1 SVACV
6 FNGEIYNFQF
16 LRADLERQGHVFKSM
31 SDTEVIVHLYEQHG
45 IGCLSLLRGMFAF
58 AIWDQRDGSLLL
70 ARDRIG
76 KKPVYYTEL
85 DGRLSF
91 ASEIHALFDLPS
103 LKKEIDPLA
112 LDLYIAHS
120 YVPAPSSI
128 FRSIKK
134 LPPAHFLTVKNGVLT
149 SGRYWRLD
157 TPAPF
162 DASREE
168 VITALRSKLEEA
180 VSLRL
185 VSDVP
190 LGCFLSGGVD
200 SSAVVAMMSQVSGGP
215 VKTFSIGFTSARFNE
230 LGYARVV
237 ADRFRT
243 EHHEFT
249 VEPDAAAVLPAI
261 ARHFGEPF
269 GDSSALPTWYLAKLA
284 RQHVTV
290 ALNGDGGDELFGGY
304 PWYRSALTLNTVG
317 RLLPEGGSALIE
329 WTEPWLG
336 ARIARLGRR
345 LRMSP
350 A

>member
-1 SVACV
+1 MCGIAGQITLGRGPRADVDHVARMMQDIVHRGPDGDGLFVDPSGQAVLGSRRLAIIDLVTGEQPVFNEDRSVTCV

-120 YVPAPSSI
+120 YVPAPYSI

-200 SSAVVAMMSQVSGGP
+200 SSAVVALMSQVSKGP

-237 ADRFRT
+237 AERFRT
-243 EHHEFT
+243 EH
-249 VEPDAAAVLPAI
+249 
-261 ARHFGEPF
+261 
-269 GDSSALPTWYLAKLA
+269 
-284 RQHVTV
+284 
-290 ALNGDGGDELFGGY
+290 
-304 PWYRSALTLNTVG
+304 
-317 RLLPEGGSALIE
+317 
-329 WTEPWLG
+329 
-336 ARIARLGRR
+336 
-345 LRMSP
+345 
-350 A
+350 